1 MFVDIVN
8 PKSPLAVENLLI
20 PYKKGRMIN
29 GVRQPKEHITPQ
41 VCAEVLQSTNYA
53 RNIKDMLLCIAEL
66 SEGEKTQF
74 KEILL
79 AMFEMREQP
88 NDILILGK
96 KVAHAA
102 GFEAALNR
110 VLKRKSEEKRTYLAS
125 APERIW
131 TLETTDS
138 HLEMETSFEKYSRLL
153 CLSDNT
159 IRLGRTRYD
168 QKILPPIIE
177 APNSEFINF
186 FGKEACDGSRLRKI
200 IVKEGGSVAMSDI
213 NPLPKRVDLTA
224 CKRVIIG
231 FYDLKYTKEWKYKP
245 EALTCSEHDLDLAG
259 ENLDFSAFG
268 RVVLER
274 CSVGHDAKIIFR
286 KGAEV
291 DFCGIKDNLPE
302 DIDFSE
308 CSYVA
313 LNMDDL
319 AYLKNLH
326 FKKGAKVTLKR
337 VKNLPP
343 DMDFSECDEV
353 NLIGCDLSS
362 QPHLRFKS
370 GAKVKLEKSYNL
382 PENID
387 FSECAELDLTYC
399 DLLAQSQ
406 LRFKKGAK
414 VNLAWAT
421 NLPPNIDVSQ
431 CSEVNLSH
439 CDLKGQSRLQFMKG
453 AKAVLSGVTQFPEN
467 LDVLPCAEVN
477 FNGSD
482 LANIAQLAFG
492 EGAKVSM
499 LSTSHLPKNVDFS
512 NCAEAE
518 LQSCDLAEQ
527 TQLRFRD
534 GAKVSLADV
543 KNLKNGA
550 DFSNCAELKMVNC
563 DMQELRWLGFR
574 EGSLVHF
581 KSVSN
586 LPAWVDF
593 SPCADISIEFCD
605 LKKFWAL
612 CLGKGAKV
620 NLENVA
626 HMPAFVDV
634 SECDKVD
641 IYQCDWGNTRKLVLH
656 NQDQINQ
663 YFDFEDKKGNQLIFT
678 EKLSATELQALN
690 KERELEL
697 GMIKLRSDE
706 LKRKALELKQKALN
720 ASLAQADE
728 MPSQSKS
735 SGSFFS
741 RLFGRGGR

>member
-1 MFVDIVN
+1 MFVDITN
-8 PKSPLAVENLLI
+8 QKSPLAVENLLT
-20 PYKKGRMIN
+20 PYKKGRMLK
-29 GVRQPKEHITPQ
+29 GVRQPKEHLTPEI
-41 VCAEVLQSTNYA
+41 CAEVLQSTNYA

-66 SEGEKTQF
+66 PEDEQAQF

-79 AMFEMREQP
+79 ATFEMREQP
-88 NDILILGK
+88 NDILALGK
-96 KVAHAA
+96 KLAHAA

-131 TLETTDS
+131 TLETTNS
-138 HLEMETSFEKYSRLL
+138 HLDVETSFEKYSRLL

-177 APNSEFINF
+177 APNSLFINF
-186 FGKEACDGSRLRKI
+186 FGKNACDGSRLRKI
-200 IVKEGGSVAMSDI
+200 IVKEGGTVAMTDV
-213 NPLPKRVDLTA
+213 NPLPKQVDLTA

-231 FYDLKYTKEWKYKP
+231 LDDLKYTKEWKYQP
-245 EALTCSEHDLDLAG
+245 EALTCTEHDLDLSG

-274 CSVGHDAKIIFR
+274 CSVGQDAKIIFR

-291 DFCGIKDNLPE
+291 NLCGIKDELPQ

-308 CSYVA
+308 CSQVA
-313 LNMDDL
+313 LDMEDL
-319 AYLKNLH
+319 SYLKNLR
-326 FKKGAKVTLKR
+326 FKKGAKVTLKN
-337 VKNLPP
+337 VKKLPP

-362 QPHLRFKS
+362 QPHLRFHD
-370 GAKVKLEKSYNL
+370 GAKVNLEKSYNL

-387 FSECAELDLTYC
+387 FSECAEVDLNRC
-399 DLLAQSQ
+399 DLQAQSQ

-414 VNLAWAT
+414 VNLAGAT
-421 NLPPNIDVSQ
+421 NLPNDLDF
-431 CSEVNLSH
+431 SECPEVILSR
-439 CDLKGQSRLQFMKG
+439 CDLRGQTRLRFMKG
-453 AKAVLSGVTQFPEN
+453 AKVGLNDIDKFPEN
-467 LDVLPCAEVN
+467 FDVSPCADIN

-482 LANIAQLAFG
+482 LANMSRLCFG

-499 LSTSHLPKNVDFS
+499 LGTTNLPKNVDFS
-512 NCAEAE
+512 AAAKLEM
-518 LQSCDLAEQ
+518 QGCDLAEQ
-527 TQLRFRD
+527 NQLRFRD
-534 GAKVSLADV
+534 GAKVSLTDV

-550 DFSNCAELKMVNC
+550 DFSNCAELKIVNG
-563 DMQELRWLGFR
+563 DMGELSWLGFR
-574 EGSLVHF
+574 EGSLVRL

-586 LPAWVDF
+586 LPAGVDF
-593 SPCADISIEFCD
+593 SPCANVSIEFCD
-605 LKKFWAL
+605 LKNFSAL
-612 CLGKGAKV
+612 CLGKGARV

-626 HMPAFVDV
+626 HMPAFVDL
-634 SECDKVD
+634 SDCSKIDT
-641 IYQCDWGNTRKLVLH
+641 YQCDWWNTRKLVLR
-656 NQDQINQ
+656 NQAQINQ

-678 EKLSATELQALN
+678 EKLSTAELQALN

-706 LKRKALELKQKALN
+706 LKRKALN
-720 ASLAQADE
+720 ASLAQMAQG
-728 MPSQSKS
+728 SQSKS